1 MASPKQTQ
9 TLIEYFL
16 AHPVIQSGG
25 LDDVGTAATD
35 SASAITME
43 KIQGTREELYWNK
56 VPAKVRSQA
65 VQKAVR
71 LMNPESEKDYGDG
84 DAYDDYSDE
93 GDRSRKRKRRK
104 K

>member
-1 MASPKQTQ
+1 M
-9 TLIEYFL
+9 IEYFV
-16 AHPVIQSGG
+16 AHPIIQSGG
-25 LDDVGTAATD
+25 LDDEGTATAG
-35 SASAITME
+35 SASVITIE

-71 LMNPESEKDYGDG
+71 LMDPESEKDGNKDG
-84 DAYDDYSDE
+84 EACHDEADE
-93 GDRSRKRKRRK
+93 GERTRKRKRRK